1 MVGSD
6 CVDLLF
12 KVEVAPT
19 ADFNS
24 QKPFWKKAQ
33 KKLGSEAIGN
43 SDENHGENTENFQQ
57 LTLKRGGEDMY
68 WSKVEFGEANDDS

>member
-1 MVGSD
+1 M
-6 CVDLLF
+6 
-12 KVEVAPT
+12 APT

-33 KKLGSEAIGN
+33 KKLGSEAIGSS

-57 LTLKRGGEDMY
+57 LTLKRGG
-68 WSKVEFGEANDDS
+68 KTCIGQR

>member
-1 MVGSD
+1 M
-6 CVDLLF
+6 
-12 KVEVAPT
+12 APT

-33 KKLGSEAIGN
+33 KKLGSEAIG
-43 SDENHGENTENFQQ
+43 SSRDENHRENTENFQQ
-57 LTLKRGGEDMY
+57 LTLKRGEDMF